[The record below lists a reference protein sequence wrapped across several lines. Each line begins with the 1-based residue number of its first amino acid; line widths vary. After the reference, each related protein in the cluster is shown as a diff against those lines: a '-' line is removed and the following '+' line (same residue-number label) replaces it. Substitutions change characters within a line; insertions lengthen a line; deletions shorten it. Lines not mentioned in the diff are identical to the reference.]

1 MNCSRLQLTNAF
13 KFYFKYHKNIISV
26 FHKTSF
32 RKKHAMVMIVV
43 AWLFGPI
50 FTVSRIIPTSQVTAD
65 GICIQ
70 NLSWP
75 SQFWFTFASIIICIV
90 TFFFPFFFILSLYFS
105 IFISLRRRASKGGG
119 TTQGSGTMTKAKE
132 NVFKTLVIVTVV
144 FFLCWIWNVSFYFL
158 FSVGVRLD
166 TTAKNYNFS
175 VFMTTINCCI
185 NPFWYAAQYREFQ
198 IQAKKLLC
206 RPKCDSDQRPIPTV
220 S

>member
-1 MNCSRLQLTNAF
+1 
-13 KFYFKYHKNIISV
+13 
-26 FHKTSF
+26 
-32 RKKHAMVMIVV
+32 MVMIVV
-43 AWLFGPI
+43 TWLFGPT
-50 FTVSRIIPTSQVTAD
+50 FTVARLIPTSHVTPN

-90 TFFFPFFFILSLYFS
+90 AFFFPFFFILSLYFS
-105 IFISLRRRASKGGG
+105 IFIYLRRRASKGGG

-132 NVFKTLVIVTVV
+132 NVFKTLVVVTVV

-166 TTAKNYNFS
+166 TTGLRIITS
-175 VFMTTINCCI
+175 
-185 NPFWYAAQYREFQ
+185 
-198 IQAKKLLC
+198 L
-206 RPKCDSDQRPIPTV
+206 S

>member
-1 MNCSRLQLTNAF
+1 MG
-13 KFYFKYHKNIISV
+13 
-26 FHKTSF
+26 
-32 RKKHAMVMIVV
+32 MIVV
-43 AWLFGPI
+43 AWLFGPL
-50 FTVSRIIPTSQVTAD
+50 FTVSRLIPTSRVTLD

-75 SQFWFTFASIIICIV
+75 SPLWFTFASIIICII

-105 IFISLRRRASKGGG
+105 IFISLRRRAAVKESGSK
-119 TTQGSGTMTKAKE
+119 QGMETMTKAKE
-132 NVFKTLVIVTVV
+132 NVFKTLVFVTVV

-166 TTAKNYNFS
+166 TTAPYYNFS

-185 NPFWYAAQYREFQ
+185 NPFCYAAQYREFQ
-198 IQAKKLLC
+198 AQAKKLLC
-206 RPKCDSDQRPIPTV
+206 NWKNETSQQIRHVPSI